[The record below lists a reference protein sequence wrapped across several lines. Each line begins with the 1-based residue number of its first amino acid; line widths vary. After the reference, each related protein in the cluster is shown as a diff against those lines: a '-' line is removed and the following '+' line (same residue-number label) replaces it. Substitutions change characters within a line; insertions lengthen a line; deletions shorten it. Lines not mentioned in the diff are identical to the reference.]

1 VSDSLDDWGGAE
13 FVLAADRLDT
23 PDVIEAA
30 DPGDMLRQVAS
41 AAAGIRIALRSCLE
55 TDLSGFTPDARPR
68 AIVVAGQGDAG
79 IAGEMLAAVVG
90 PGSPVQIVAWPTGRL
105 PGWVGAADVVIAVS
119 GPGPAAETLAVAT
132 EAARR
137 GCRLAGVGLPD
148 SPLHRITEQAR
159 AAFVPIVPA
168 APATSPQPS
177 MPQPSMPQPSAP
189 QPSMLTR
196 SMLWALAIPPLVIA
210 ERLGVARIGPDAY
223 EQTARRLEEV
233 SHQCRPAS
241 ESFVNPGK
249 SLALD
254 LVGTLPLVWGTS
266 ALSEVAARR
275 FAALLSENAKYP
287 AIAGVLPEVA
297 QNQIAAFDGP
307 FAPSARPPAD
317 PTHNVGRADPADP
330 FGRAD
335 PADPFGR
342 ADPADPFGRADP
354 ADPFGRSGRTSDPIG
369 HSSPTDPTGM
379 EDLASWDL
387 DYDTG
392 PGQASG
398 FTPLRLVLISD
409 PDADQRVASQLRAVA
424 ELAAQRGIGLSEL
437 AMDGEHPLV
446 RLAGVIQLAD
456 YASIYLAIA
465 SGIDPGAVAAIADL
479 QARIELPSC
488 GSRGARCGRCSLPS
502 PPIAA
507 SRRRSSSRFC
517 SPGPRP
523 CWPSRCTRLP
533 TPATRCCCWWA
544 AAGPVGRRQMSTRSA
559 SGASGTSTGS
569 SCR

>member
-41 AAAGIRIALRSCLE
+41 AAAGVRIALRSCLE

-68 AIVVAGQGDAG
+68 AILVAGLGDVG
-79 IAGEMLAAVVG
+79 IAGEMLGAVVG
-90 PGSPVQIVAWPTGRL
+90 PGSPVQIVAWQTGRL
-105 PGWVGAADVVIAVS
+105 PGWVGAADAVIAVS

-159 AAFVPIVPA
+159 AAFVPIAAV
-168 APATSPQPS
+168 APASPS
-177 MPQPSMPQPSAP
+177 PQPSAP

-254 LVGTLPLVWGTS
+254 LVGTLPLVWATS

-287 AIAGVLPEVA
+287 AIAGVLPEAA

-317 PTHNVGRADPADP
+317 PTHNVGHADPT
-330 FGRAD
+330 
-335 PADPFGR
+335 
-342 ADPADPFGRADP
+342 
-354 ADPFGRSGRTSDPIG
+354 DPFGRSSRTSDSIG
-369 HSSPTDPTGM
+369 HSSPTDPTGL
-379 EDLASWDL
+379 EDLSSWDL
-387 DYDTG
+387 DYEDTS
-392 PGQASG
+392 PGQDSG

-409 PDADQRVASQLRAVA
+409 PDADQRVASQQRAVA

-488 GSRGARCGRCSLPS
+488 GFRGGR
-502 PPIAA
+502 
-507 SRRRSSSRFC
+507 
-517 SPGPRP
+517 
-523 CWPSRCTRLP
+523 
-533 TPATRCCCWWA
+533 
-544 AAGPVGRRQMSTRSA
+544 
-559 SGASGTSTGS
+559 
-569 SCR
+569 